1 MKKGISRAGR
11 YERPDYS
18 ALFSRAQLAAVQ
30 TPERLRATRAQME
43 RARHTRRGTPPEEI
57 PVKDTQNDNLPPRQD
72 RENLAV
78 LDEMHK
84 DTSGDILPFS
94 QNVGTSEPA
103 AG

>member
-1 MKKGISRAGR
+1 MKPRIYRAGR

-72 RENLAV
+72 RETLAV

-84 DTSGDILPFS
+84 NTSGDILPFS
-94 QNVGTSEPA
+94 QDVSTSEPA